1 MLIILCLY
9 IVALWPVF
17 SKFKLV
23 RWGWLSGTIS
33 LLIGGFIL
41 ATFLALF
48 NYLTPSGRVT
58 VTGRVVE
65 VTPNVTG
72 QIVTI
77 PVKPNVPVK
86 SKRRA
91 VSDRPGAISIQGRAV
106 AGIARRRK
114 AERRNIESELRS
126 GDGECYGPHRAGR
139 IQYKAQRGHS
149 EACSGRC
156 QHGIPGAGPPESIR
170 DVLAQLNVAKAA
182 QQSAKLALDSEI
194 GGVNTT
200 VAQIQAQLDD
210 ADWELS
216 QTTIRAPADGYVTV
230 VALTVG
236 DRALQ
241 VRSVMSFIVE
251 KEITLVGMF
260 SQNGFQT
267 IKEGAAVDIVFD
279 NVPGRIYHARII
291 AIPKGIGQGQVAVS
305 GTLARTNAL
314 GGATVFPAE
323 ISIPDGM
330 NRDQLRLG
338 MSGSATAFAGNAGVI
353 GLLASILV
361 WVGSYTAYL

>member
-1 MLIILCLY
+1 MVIILCLY
-9 IVALWPVF
+9 VVALWLVF
-17 SKFKLV
+17 SKIKLV
-23 RWGWLSGTIS
+23 RWAWLSGTVS
-33 LLIGGFIL
+33 VLVGVFIL

-72 QIVTI
+72 QIVAI

-86 SKRRA
+86 ANDVLFQIDPAPFQYKVSQLRA
-91 VSDRPGAISIQGRAV
+91 SLAAARQQTEILKSNYDQATANV
-106 AGIARRRK
+106 AGLTAQLAYNAKR
-114 AERRNIESELRS
+114 LT
-126 GDGECYGPHRAGR
+126 D
-139 IQYKAQRGHS
+139 IQKLAADDANTQFQAQDKQVQYETVS
-149 EACSGRC
+149 
-156 QHGIPGAGPPESIR
+156 
-170 DVLAQLNVAKAA
+170 AQLNAAKAA
-182 QQSAKLALDSEI
+182 QQSARLALDSEI

-200 VAQIQAQLDD
+200 VAQIQAQLEN
-210 ADWELS
+210 ANWELS

-241 VRSVMSFIVE
+241 ARSAMSFIVE
-251 KEITLVGMF
+251 NEITLVGMF

-267 IKEGAAVDIVFD
+267 IKEGAPVDIVFD
-279 NVPGRIYHARII
+279 NAPGRIYHARIT

-323 ISIPDGM
+323 LSIPDEM
-330 NRDQLRLG
+330 SRESLRLG
-338 MSGSATAFAGNAGVI
+338 MSGSATVFSGNAGVI

-361 WVGSYTAYL
+361 WVSSYTAYL

>member
-1 MLIILCLY
+1 MIIILCLY
-9 IVALWPVF
+9 IVALWLVF

-23 RWGWLSGTIS
+23 RWGWLSGTVAV
-33 LLIGGFIL
+33 LVGVFIL
-41 ATFLALF
+41 ATFLAFF
-48 NYLTPSGRVT
+48 NYLMPSGRVT

-72 QIVTI
+72 QIVAI

-86 SKRRA
+86 A
-91 VSDRPGAISIQGRAV
+91 NDVLFQIDPA
-106 AGIARRRK
+106 
-114 AERRNIESELRS
+114 
-126 GDGECYGPHRAGR
+126 PF
-139 IQYKAQRGHS
+139 QYKVSQLQASLAAAKQQTEILKSNYEQATANVTGLTAQVAFNAKRLADIQKLAA
-149 EACSGRC
+149 EDANTQFQAQDR
-156 QHGIPGAGPPESIR
+156 QNQYETA
-170 DVLAQLNVAKAA
+170 LAQLNVAKAA

-200 VAQIQAQLDD
+200 VAQIQAQLDN
-210 ADWELS
+210 AGWELS

-230 VALTVG
+230 VALAVG

-241 VRSVMSFIVE
+241 ARSAMSFIVE
-251 KEITLVGMF
+251 NEITLVGMF

-267 IKEGAAVDIVFD
+267 IKDGASVDIVFD
-279 NVPGRIYHARII
+279 NAPRRIYHAKIT
-291 AIPKGIGQGQVAVS
+291 AIPKGVGQGQVAVS

-330 NRDQLRLG
+330 SRESLRLG
-338 MSGSATAFAGNAGVI
+338 MSGSATAFADNAGVI

-361 WVGSYTAYL
+361 WISSYTAYL